1 MLEVVGIADS
11 QATGATAATAPTGC
25 AHNASR
31 WGWRRLWGCGGL
43 LMVVV
48 VVVVLT

>member
-11 QATGATAATAPTGC
+11 QATGATATTATTGR
-25 AHNASR
+25 AHNAAR
-31 WGWRRLWGCGGL
+31 WGRRRLWGCGGL

-48 VVVVLT
+48 VVVLT